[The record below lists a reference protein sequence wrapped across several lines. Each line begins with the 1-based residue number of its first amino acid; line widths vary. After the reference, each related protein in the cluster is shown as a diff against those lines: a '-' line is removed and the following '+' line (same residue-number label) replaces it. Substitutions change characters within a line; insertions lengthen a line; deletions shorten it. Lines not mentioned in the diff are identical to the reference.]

1 MRAASEPSSTTLSR
15 EPIRYLI
22 VPAAIYLSLQAGAPG
37 ERGWGIPMATGIAFA
52 VGCMALFI
60 AGLALNGVLLKHAKI
75 GVMVGSL
82 LSAIAGLA
90 ILFWLGRHSPSGE
103 TTAERS

>member
-1 MRAASEPSSTTLSR
+1 
-15 EPIRYLI
+15 
-22 VPAAIYLSLQAGAPG
+22 
-37 ERGWGIPMATGIAFA
+37 
-52 VGCMALFI
+52 VGFMALLI

-103 TTAERS
+103 TTSERS